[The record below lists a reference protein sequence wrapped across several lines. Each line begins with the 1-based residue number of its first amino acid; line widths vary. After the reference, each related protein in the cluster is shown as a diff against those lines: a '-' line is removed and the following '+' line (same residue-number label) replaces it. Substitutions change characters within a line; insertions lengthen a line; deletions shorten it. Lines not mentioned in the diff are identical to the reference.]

1 MIPNKGI
8 PRGRQGPRWGGILP
22 VPAGIPCPPV
32 PLPRL
37 VGRGLFPQRDEAE
50 LGLDSTVHLPER
62 PGHSHRAQG
71 QTEAAD
77 RSQEVDHWP
86 IKSQKGDILNMY
98 YMGKLEGGTDLTAA
112 CPRTSPLSSPWTQA
126 RSSSAAT
133 WGC

>member
-62 PGHSHRAQG
+62 PGHGHRDRG

-77 RSQEVDHWP
+77 RSQET
-86 IKSQKGDILNMY
+86 G
-98 YMGKLEGGTDLTAA
+98 
-112 CPRTSPLSSPWTQA
+112 RPLSHQIAERGRPA
-126 RSSSAAT
+126 HALY
-133 WGC
+133 GG